1 MHALISHGVMT
12 PAAPSKQGP
21 APLACLCLP
30 PSLPSLHPEGALD
43 DLVPLSSKSVRRY
56 LSMPTRC
63 ILSIR
68 GLTASREWWGDLSMQ
83 NTWLIDEVLRAS

>member
-1 MHALISHGVMT
+1 MT
-12 PAAPSKQGP
+12 PAAPSKQARP
-21 APLACLCLP
+21 HWLACACP
-30 PSLPSLHPEGALD
+30 PSLPSLHPKAALD

-68 GLTASREWWGDLSMQ
+68 VLTASRDWWGDLSMQ
-83 NTWLIDEVLRAS
+83 NTWLIGEVLRAS